1 MIQPKSL
8 LESLLDQREL
18 LHIQEQLALEKAFK
32 SNDARQ
38 ILEAQKYV
46 SKNIKEREAIQSKSL
61 LVDPLD
67 LSSSFGYKEKPISL
81 SFDILRAM
89 AKTDIVKAII
99 ETRKDQVQ
107 SFCQPQKDKYSTGFV
122 VEKKSKYTVEMKEVK
137 LNKQQQQRI
146 EDIVEFI
153 LNCGNLENK
162 WDADSFDVFM
172 GKIVDDSLSMDQAT
186 WENKRNKFGELV

>member
-67 LSSSFGYKEKPISL
+67 LSSSFGYKEKPIIS
-81 SFDILRAM
+81 
-89 AKTDIVKAII
+89 
-99 ETRKDQVQ
+99 
-107 SFCQPQKDKYSTGFV
+107 
-122 VEKKSKYTVEMKEVK
+122 
-137 LNKQQQQRI
+137 
-146 EDIVEFI
+146 
-153 LNCGNLENK
+153 
-162 WDADSFDVFM
+162 
-172 GKIVDDSLSMDQAT
+172 
-186 WENKRNKFGELV
+186 